1 MPLMTMPVLDR
12 LQARYGAS
20 AAPELTAPDTE
31 PAARMLD
38 SLLAHRTVRAYLP
51 DALDD
56 SVLPTLVAAAQ
67 SAASSSNLQAW
78 SVVAV
83 TAPDR
88 KARLAGLAGNQAHIR
103 ECPLFLVW
111 LADLSRLE
119 RVAERRGET
128 ADANRYLELYTLA
141 VVDAALAAQNA
152 VAMAEAMG
160 LGTVYIGGIRNK
172 PEDVAQEL
180 GLPSQAFAVFGM
192 CVGRPDPARPADVKP
207 RLPQHVVLHRERYD
221 AEEEA
226 RAVASYD
233 AAMTDFQ
240 QAQGMSLAGW
250 SATASQRVRGAQSLS
265 GRDRLKAALTSLGF
279 ALE

>member
-1 MPLMTMPVLDR
+1 MIDR
-12 LQARYGAS
+12 LRARYGAH
-20 AAPELTAPDTE
+20 AAPELAAPATDR
-31 PAARMLD
+31 AASMID

-51 DALDD
+51 DALDA

-83 TAPDR
+83 TDPER
-88 KARLAGLAGNQAHIR
+88 KARLAALAGNQAHIR

-119 RVAERRGET
+119 RVADRRGEA

-180 GLPSQAFAVFGM
+180 GLPPQAFAVFGM

-207 RLPQHVVLHRERYD
+207 RLPQGVVLHRERYD
-221 AEEEA
+221 ATHEA
-226 RAVASYD
+226 SAVADYD
-233 AAMTDFQ
+233 AAMTSFQ
-240 QAQGMSLAGW
+240 QAQGMSLTGW

-265 GRDRLKAALTSLGF
+265 GRDRLRTALSALGF
-279 ALE
+279 TLE